1 MFFHYLFWVTL
12 LLIALRLTIYIFT
25 CEKLFQIYATFSL
38 STHRTLVMHVF
49 LCLMLPHIFL
59 RLYSFPSFLCWL
71 FFKLHTL
78 LFCLHLY
85 WFCLLTI
92 HIFCWSSLGK
102 KKIFILI
109 IECFSSKI
117 LTWLIFI
124 FSISLFVFSIWWT
137 VVIATFTSLCTV
149 SLFCTSFLM
158 ASLKSLLNLTSRPS
172 HRQFLLL
179 AIFPYVWV
187 TLCYF
192 SVCVKNFCE
201 TGLFR

>member
-102 KKIFILI
+102 KFFYLNHWMFQFQNFDLVNFYIFYFFIRILYLMNRCHSYLYFFMHSFFILH
-109 IECFSSKI
+109 
-117 LTWLIFI
+117 IFFNGFFEI
-124 FSISLFVFSIWWT
+124 FV
-137 VVIATFTSLCTV
+137 
-149 SLFCTSFLM
+149 
-158 ASLKSLLNLTSRPS
+158 KSD
-172 HRQFLLL
+172 
-179 AIFPYVWV
+179 I
-187 TLCYF
+187 
-192 SVCVKNFCE
+192 
-201 TGLFR
+201 